1 MLPPALG
8 FFDLSQSAI
17 WRVSSLFAALLQAL
31 FVLTFRARRR
41 AVTDIPIPTW
51 ARVAHGLQ
59 MLIAIFLLAI
69 ALGIS
74 VELAAGPFVMSI
86 TACLLVSAV
95 AYLAQLEVMLRGHV
109 KMKKRK

>member
-1 MLPPALG
+1 MFWHFEQDDA
-8 FFDLSQSAI
+8 S
-17 WRVSSLFAALLQAL
+17 
-31 FVLTFRARRR
+31 
-41 AVTDIPIPTW
+41 VTDIPIPTW
-51 ARVAHGLQ
+51 ALVTHGLQ

-69 ALGIS
+69 ALGIF
-74 VELAAGPFVMSI
+74 VEPAAGPFVMSI